1 MVRHLE
7 SRVFSSETLVAGVDM
22 VEMGAGLPSPP
33 SDTFELMQELASLEA
48 HITMLIQSSREG
60 IYIYIWNKH

>member
-1 MVRHLE
+1 M
-7 SRVFSSETLVAGVDM
+7 FSSETLVAGVDM

-60 IYIYIWNKH
+60 IE

>member
-33 SDTFELMQELASLEA
+33 SDTFELEA

-60 IYIYIWNKH
+60 IYIYKYLE